1 MSPVVCF
8 FFALNLGAL
17 GFRSDTLDFPFI
29 SFSSVSCQACD
40 AMDDWERRA
49 QRTTDET
56 LGLAIGLRR
65 MGKAARSTAC
75 HASSQV
81 GRGKFLSGKFLHGC
95 TICQPEVAQVLFSF
109 VWFIVFRY
117 FFNGVLPEFIAKQP
131 TSNGK

>member
-1 MSPVVCF
+1 MTRWIFHSFLSLPFLVKR
-8 FFALNLGAL
+8 ATLWTIGSDGLNEP
-17 GFRSDTLDFPFI
+17 RNDP
-29 SFSSVSCQACD
+29 
-40 AMDDWERRA
+40 
-49 QRTTDET
+49 

-109 VWFIVFRY
+109 VWFVVFRY